1 MVRSFV
7 CDCCCCCSLR
17 VWYLSGRIVHD
28 MEQVFLYT
36 TVLEYIVVWCGAAG
50 SSIIR
55 WSDISFVAGGN
66 ERSECQSSGVDENCV
81 EFGRASPRRTATENT
96 RLIQDSKNFRMK
108 TRNSHYS
115 SLVMSTFVWH
125 IVVCIGR
132 QKREGYFIAALPPS
146 PVVFIVLNNKFCA
159 FSIRV
164 FFWVGGKE
172 QSVVGTLLGPKHRL
186 VLCRPPF

>member
-1 MVRSFV
+1 M
-7 CDCCCCCSLR
+7 
-17 VWYLSGRIVHD
+17 HD

-159 FSIRV
+159 FSIR
-164 FFWVGGKE
+164 FFLFLGWGE
-172 QSVVGTLLGPKHRL
+172 RAECSRHVVGSES
-186 VLCRPPF
+186 PPGSL

>member
-1 MVRSFV
+1 MLLHVV
-7 CDCCCCCSLR
+7 PLLR
-17 VWYLSGRIVHD
+17 TH
-28 MEQVFLYT
+28 
-36 TVLEYIVVWCGAAG
+36 
-50 SSIIR
+50 
-55 WSDISFVAGGN
+55 
-66 ERSECQSSGVDENCV
+66 
-81 EFGRASPRRTATENT
+81 T

-159 FSIRV
+159 FSIR
-164 FFWVGGKE
+164 FFLFLGWGE
-172 QSVVGTLLGPKHRL
+172 RAECSRHVVGSES
-186 VLCRPPF
+186 PPGSL